1 MLVSPKCIS
10 DLRIKLPSFSPKVRL
25 TANYIIAHPEDV
37 ISCSIQTLSQKIGV
51 SQYTVLNCVREI
63 GYHGY
68 SDFRMD
74 LAVGTQQVTSK
85 FNSVPP
91 SFTKDNAE
99 IYKSLLDSCE
109 TCARCLLD
117 TAQLISAEAFV
128 DVVHRIFTAKRI
140 SIYGLG
146 TSGYAAQYLCLQLVR
161 LGMHAVVVTEGSYQL
176 LDAATLI
183 ENDLVLAF
191 SSSGATPSVVDA
203 LKHAKLRSCY
213 TIAITSLPSS
223 VLAQEA
229 DLTLLTTNSA
239 PGYVGDTLN
248 SIVEQ
253 IAFSTAIASAV
264 YKELQG
270 GRTRTI

>member
-191 SSSGATPSVVDA
+191 SSSGATPSVVEA

>member
-99 IYKSLLDSCE
+99 IYKSLLDSYE

-191 SSSGATPSVVDA
+191 SSSGATPSVVEA